1 MVSLNPSTLLNG
13 NGIDVSSLVSQV
25 LSSRNGALQLLQ
37 QQQTNL
43 QNQAGL
49 LNGINSDLSSLS
61 SAVNSLTDILG
72 LLSAQSAQSS
82 QTTVLTASAQSSAT
96 PGTHT
101 VVVSSLASPSTLY
114 TNPIADANTSVLLAN
129 AASADIVFQLGGT
142 GGSHDIQISQGSND
156 TLNSLVS
163 YINNQNWGVTASVLN
178 DASGS
183 RLAIFS
189 NSAGSASALSVSSN
203 NSNLVFNTP
212 VGGTDANF
220 TVDGIPFATDSNTV
234 SGAIPGVT
242 LNLLGAYPG
251 VQVQVSVAPD
261 TNQIAQAVTG
271 FVSAYNAVIKD
282 INQQFT
288 FNTSTNSEGPLGSE
302 TTRPQAFQ
310 VFLLA

>member
-72 LLSAQSAQSS
+72 PLSAQSAQSS

-114 TNPIADANTSVLLAN
+114 TNPIAHANTSVLLAN
-129 AASADIVFQLGGT
+129 AAS
-142 GGSHDIQISQGSND
+142 
-156 TLNSLVS
+156 
-163 YINNQNWGVTASVLN
+163 
-178 DASGS
+178 
-183 RLAIFS
+183 
-189 NSAGSASALSVSSN
+189 
-203 NSNLVFNTP
+203 
-212 VGGTDANF
+212 
-220 TVDGIPFATDSNTV
+220 
-234 SGAIPGVT
+234 
-242 LNLLGAYPG
+242 
-251 VQVQVSVAPD
+251 
-261 TNQIAQAVTG
+261 
-271 FVSAYNAVIKD
+271 
-282 INQQFT
+282 
-288 FNTSTNSEGPLGSE
+288 
-302 TTRPQAFQ
+302 
-310 VFLLA
+310 